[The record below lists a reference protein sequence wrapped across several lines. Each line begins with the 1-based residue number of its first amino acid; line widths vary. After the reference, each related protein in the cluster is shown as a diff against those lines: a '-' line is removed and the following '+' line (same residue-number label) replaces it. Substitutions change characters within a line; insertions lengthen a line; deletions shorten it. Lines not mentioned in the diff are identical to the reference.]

1 MAPHGRREIV
11 STERTQE
18 VAWGSRENIGGEMV
32 DAKVG
37 RARRAVHDTVVRAR
51 TQPIEQLEI
60 REIIE
65 ATTRAH
71 SQRRVGLRSTAQQS
85 KQREKSFIL
94 PSSFLHRER
103 PDSFGAL
110 SMIEAG
116 RASEIT
122 VRSP

>member
-1 MAPHGRREIV
+1 
-11 STERTQE
+11 
-18 VAWGSRENIGGEMV
+18 MV

-71 SQRRVGLRSTAQQS
+71 SQRRV
-85 KQREKSFIL
+85 
-94 PSSFLHRER
+94 
-103 PDSFGAL
+103 
-110 SMIEAG
+110 
-116 RASEIT
+116 
-122 VRSP
+122 